1 MLLCK
6 RKQCN
11 SYSSHIYDYIPFLP
25 HFFHLLQ
32 IKDENLIKTHFHLIV
47 QRNHIISTHT
57 HTRAPHAQTFVDYL
71 VNIGWEVIK
80 FCKTFLRSL
89 YFFFRIAA
97 LSHTKFLMWCNH
109 HIPPSPFPKNRYVWV
124 GVPLT
129 SQILYFSILKCTC
142 WYTKKFNLNWND
154 FSFFSID
161 YSRSAFIFHYLSSF
175 YFYYYY
181 VSVCVFQNTLTLHF
195 LRDNIK

>member
-89 YFFFRIAA
+89 FFFRIAA

-109 HIPPSPFPKNRYVWV
+109 HIPPSPFQKNRYVRV

-129 SQILYFSILKCTC
+129 SQILYFFNSKMYLLVYKKIQLELKWFFLLFYRLFKNCLFIPLFVVILFLLLLCECLCLSK
-142 WYTKKFNLNWND
+142 YVNSP
-154 FSFFSID
+154 FS
-161 YSRSAFIFHYLSSF
+161 SRQY
-175 YFYYYY
+175 
-181 VSVCVFQNTLTLHF
+181 
-195 LRDNIK
+195 